1 MKVQGLGMQWPFK
14 LRTQTS
20 AYHISLGFLLEE
32 GSKLF
37 EDQRLLERVHKPF
50 HQWLREN
57 TGMTFHHS
65 RKLYTFSAFLHHFPR
80 PCRPVQPCST
90 HALPITEMYKRLP
103 GKYKAIWSFAS

>member
-50 HQWLREN
+50 HQWLREKHRHD
-57 TGMTFHHS
+57 FS
-65 RKLYTFSAFLHHFPR
+65 PRKKALYVLRVSSSFPS
-80 PCRPVQPCST
+80 PLSCA
-90 HALPITEMYKRLP
+90 ALLYP
-103 GKYKAIWSFAS
+103 